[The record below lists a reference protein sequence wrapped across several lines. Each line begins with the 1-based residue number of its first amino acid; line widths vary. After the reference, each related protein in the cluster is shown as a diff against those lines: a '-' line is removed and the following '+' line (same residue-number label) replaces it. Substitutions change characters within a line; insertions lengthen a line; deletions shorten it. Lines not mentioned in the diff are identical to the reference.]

1 MSMAASIT
9 VLAIIVLLL
18 VSAYF
23 SATETALDAASRRR
37 IQKLSRDGNR
47 RAQCVERLQ
56 KNAERLAGAILLGD
70 TLVIIMA
77 TALATGLFASFW
89 GPYALLI
96 AAPLV
101 SVLVIL
107 LAKVVPKTLVVRQ
120 ADRAALA
127 LAPSME
133 QLVRLLSPVT
143 VVCQKLMRGMLR
155 LFGLRM

>member
-56 KNAERLAGAILLGD
+56 KNAL
-70 TLVIIMA
+70 
-77 TALATGLFASFW
+77 
-89 GPYALLI
+89 
-96 AAPLV
+96 
-101 SVLVIL
+101 
-107 LAKVVPKTLVVRQ
+107 
-120 ADRAALA
+120 
-127 LAPSME
+127 
-133 QLVRLLSPVT
+133 VT
-143 VVCQKLMRGMLR
+143 VDGRPSPCPVWSVIGRRGR
-155 LFGLRM
+155 RA